1 MSEHDELAIT
11 LLDEEGR
18 ETVFYV
24 EDETRVNGVNYLLVV
39 DRPEGD
45 AECLILKDI
54 SDETSEEAQYVPV
67 EDEGELE
74 AVMKIFSEMLEDTE
88 LEM

>member
-1 MSEHDELAIT
+1 MSELSEMAIT

-18 ETVFYV
+18 EAVFYV
-24 EDETRVNGVNYLLVV
+24 EDETRVNGVNYLLVA

-45 AECLILKDI
+45 AECLILKDM
-54 SDETSEEAQYVPV
+54 SDETSEEARYVPV
-67 EDEGELE
+67 EDEAELE

-88 LEM
+88 LLM